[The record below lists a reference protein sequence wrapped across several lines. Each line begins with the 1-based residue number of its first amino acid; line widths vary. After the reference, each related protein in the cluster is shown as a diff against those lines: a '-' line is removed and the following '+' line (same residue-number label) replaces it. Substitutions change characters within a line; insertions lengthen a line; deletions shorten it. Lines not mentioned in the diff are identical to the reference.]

1 MSKRGTIKIDRS
13 DLTDEQYIIALERSN
28 ATLAEEVHRL
38 RQIIIEMASVLGKI
52 K

>member
-1 MSKRGTIKIDRS
+1 MSKQGTVKIDRS
-13 DLTDEQYIIALERSN
+13 DLTDEQYITALERSN
-28 ATLAEEVHRL
+28 VVLSEEVYRL